1 MWENDSE
8 DPLIEIKNGGA
19 EPYQTQSLEVEQHEK
34 NSRVKF
40 DPLYFLK
47 SILPFSQALISFDL
61 IEILSLF

>member
-19 EPYQTQSLEVEQHEK
+19 ELYQTQSLEVEQHEK

-40 DPLYFLK
+40 DPL
-47 SILPFSQALISFDL
+47 
-61 IEILSLF
+61 